1 MTSAR
6 KFKGRYCILLIYL
19 NTLFIYKLLIYHPL
33 TTKKLS
39 WKLYAFC
46 GDARVVSNPDVKPVA
61 LHTPRLDAYSARSLT
76 TPSTSTNTP
85 HTSPWALCDPNRS
98 AVSHDCRVTLFRKP
112 APTSQLHRT
121 ASSISIQG
129 ADVDPDGYTEAAGN
143 LKAQGKT

>member
-1 MTSAR
+1 
-6 KFKGRYCILLIYL
+6 
-19 NTLFIYKLLIYHPL
+19 
-33 TTKKLS
+33 TKKPS

-46 GDARVVSNPDVKPVA
+46 GDARVVSNPDVKPLVVKPGRSVA
-61 LHTPRLDAYSARSLT
+61 LHTPRLDAYSARSLA

-98 AVSHDCRVTLFRKP
+98 AVSHDCRVTL
-112 APTSQLHRT
+112 SHRT

-129 ADVDPDGYTEAAGN
+129 ADVDPDGYAEAAGN